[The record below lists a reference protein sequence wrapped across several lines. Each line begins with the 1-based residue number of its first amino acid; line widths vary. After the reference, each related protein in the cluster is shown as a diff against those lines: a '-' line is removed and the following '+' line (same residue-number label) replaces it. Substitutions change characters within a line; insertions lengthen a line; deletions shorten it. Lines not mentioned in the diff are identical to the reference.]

1 MNFEK
6 LKPWNWFKH
15 EDDSTKQIPVS
26 KIEPS
31 GSMPSRHG
39 GLYVPHN
46 QAMGS
51 LMSLHQEMNHM
62 FDEVCNSFGMPSNSL
77 FNRSN
82 ELGRRFLDR
91 AVLGDYRAKLDV
103 AGSEHQYEVS
113 IDLPGMSEDD
123 IQIELN
129 DNTLTVTGHKEEV
142 NENKDK
148 QYYCVERSV
157 GRFQRTLSLPEDADS
172 AAISAKI
179 KNGLL
184 EIQIPRKALLK
195 ADVKRIPISS

>member
-1 MNFEK
+1 
-6 LKPWNWFKH
+6 
-15 EDDSTKQIPVS
+15 
-26 KIEPS
+26 
-31 GSMPSRHG
+31 
-39 GLYVPHN
+39 
-46 QAMGS
+46 
-51 LMSLHQEMNHM
+51 
-62 FDEVCNSFGMPSNSL
+62 
-77 FNRSN
+77 
-82 ELGRRFLDR
+82 
-91 AVLGDYRAKLDV
+91 VLGDYRAKLDV
-103 AGSEHQYEVS
+103 AGSENQYEVS

-172 AAISAKI
+172 DAISAKI